1 MLNLADY
8 NALWTLN
15 PLGAGSFSTITEIA
29 VAPPYADYVIRENML
44 EDYLDIFRGINTR
57 NIRPF
62 IPVGGWYYPHP
73 FFNADGTSIL
83 VNIPC
88 IKYILIGEACPSFG
102 VNYFYDITMIQGQ
115 GYLKAAYDATYNG
128 LGPVIPWAPLHH
140 PTDKIN
146 KLLDLALRGVL
157 LVDIFPFA
165 IDYNTNVHHLGFM
178 LPLREVLINTGIT
191 NSFFNDAAN
200 LYSVTN
206 RVTEI
211 IEEGLTC
218 VDFMNGTNSVLI
230 APTKISYH
238 LAHQINIIPLV
249 TAPLIFTIRENSL
262 RLMPPHI
269 ILELPHNYFYHLIP
283 AGTSL
288 GGVPLPLRADGIH
301 TIKVP
306 RYICCGYSGAGTVPH
321 ALFITNALL

>member
-1 MLNLADY
+1 MLTEVEYEDLWNLHFDPIVPA
-8 NALWTLN
+8 AT
-15 PLGAGSFSTITEIA
+15 FM
-29 VAPPYADYVIRENML
+29 PPYADYVIRENMF
-44 EDYLDIFRGINTR
+44 EDYLDIFRGVNTR
-57 NIRPF
+57 GARDLAPEE
-62 IPVGGWYYPHP
+62 HP
-73 FFNADGTSIL
+73 FFNADGPKLKTK
-83 VNIPC
+83 PC
-88 IKYILIGEACPSFG
+88 IKYLLIAEACPELG

-128 LGPVIPWAPLHH
+128 LGPAIPWAPLHH

-178 LPLREVLINTGIT
+178 QPLREVLINTGIT

-200 LYSVTN
+200 LYAVTN

-218 VDFMNGTNSVLI
+218 VDFKNGTNSVLI

-249 TAPLIFTIRENSL
+249 TAPLIFTIGENSL

-283 AGTSL
+283 AGTNL
-288 GGVPLPLRADGIH
+288 GGLPLPLRADGIH

-306 RYICCGYSGAGTVPH
+306 RYICSGYSGAGTVPH